1 MKFNWSEANPEI
13 FERFKPETNGYEQW
27 QSFLEL
33 LSAPLSTLV
42 SDETGLPTDLLILAG
57 EALSKFDLTA
67 NSTVQTPTVFVS
79 HRQFDLKFAERVAWL
94 ACDAGM
100 DYWLDVHDPF
110 LKYANH
116 NIPRANPLY
125 PILVAG
131 IIEMALLNSSH
142 LIAIHTRAS
151 RRSQWIPYEFGR
163 LRDRKHLSSNCGS
176 WFDPRTNLTL
186 HGDYLRLARKTQGG
200 ETDVRHWLQHW
211 SGSAAP
217 LYWGGPATHPLPN

>member
-42 SDETGLPTDLLILAG
+42 SQETGLPTDLLILAG

-116 NIPRANPLY
+116 NIPRENPLY

-131 IIEMALLNSSH
+131 IM
-142 LIAIHTRAS
+142 
-151 RRSQWIPYEFGR
+151 
-163 LRDRKHLSSNCGS
+163 K
-176 WFDPRTNLTL
+176 
-186 HGDYLRLARKTQGG
+186 
-200 ETDVRHWLQHW
+200 WLC
-211 SGSAAP
+211 
-217 LYWGGPATHPLPN
+217 